1 MNRLSMLAS
10 GLLVM
15 AAGTATGEPT
25 APPSPSYRTLVVIGD
40 TQSLAFPE
48 TVHILREQIDWIRAH
63 KNDENIDFVL
73 QVGDLIEDG
82 NAANS
87 GGYRTNCGPTRS
99 ECSGNIPDVGPHAAC
114 RLSPGEGIVSPLPC
128 GCYVER
134 PGPRGYSCAA
144 TGRDVDAQWKRI
156 KSEFDRLTGEVP
168 YAVTSGNHDN
178 PSPATLGKQP
188 KASAQPRGYTDYF
201 PLALYRDQ
209 QERFKDS
216 PHALRVLEESP
227 AGEGSYALQFTLGTR
242 QVLLVA
248 LADGGIA
255 ATLRRVAWA
264 KEILTRYHD
273 LPAIVL
279 SHRYL
284 WPPTQVPGASQI
296 WDGLIQP
303 VPGRPGPFAGQIF
316 MTVSGHLDT
325 DAKQIL
331 DIGGGHR
338 LIQVWFDQ
346 QVNAPPV
353 PPPVPTL
360 PQAGY
365 MAAIRFDLSGSK
377 ISSVTI
383 SATENKIL
391 PYAPDA
397 IGGFAHF
404 KNVPFTVPSPP

>member
-10 GLLVM
+10 GLLLM

-48 TVHILREQIDWIRAH
+48 TVHILRKQIDWIRAH
-63 KNDENIDFVL
+63 KSDENIDFVL

-87 GGYRTNCGPTRS
+87 GGYTRNCGPLRS
-99 ECSGNIPDVGPHAAC
+99 ECGGNIPDVGPHAAC
-114 RLSPGEGIVSPLPC
+114 RLSPGEGVVSPLPC

-144 TGRDVDAQWKRI
+144 TGRDVDAQWKLI

-178 PSPATLGKQP
+178 PSVAALGKLP
-188 KASAQPRGYTDYF
+188 KASAQPRGYGDYF
-201 PLALYRDQ
+201 PLALYREQ
-209 QERFKDS
+209 EERFKGS

-227 AGEGSYALQFTLGTR
+227 ARDGSYALQLTLGTR
-242 QVLLVA
+242 QILLVA

-255 ATLRRVAWA
+255 ASFRRVAWA

-284 WPPTQVPGASQI
+284 WPPTQVPGGSQI

-303 VPGRPGPFAGQIF
+303 E
-316 MTVSGHLDT
+316 
-325 DAKQIL
+325 
-331 DIGGGHR
+331 
-338 LIQVWFDQ
+338 QVWFDQ
-346 QVNAPPV
+346 QVNAPMV
-353 PPPVPTL
+353 PPPVPML

-365 MAAIRFDLSGSK
+365 MAALRFDLAADK
-377 ISSVTI
+377 VSSVTI
-383 SATENKIL
+383 SAAENKIL
-391 PYAPDA
+391 PYAADA
-397 IGGFAHF
+397 IGGFAF
-404 KNVPFTVPSPP
+404 LKDAPFTIPTPP